1 MGFNKLWLPEP
12 EDLKQQLR
20 DYGNVEFVKRWEKR
34 YMKADAVCGPTESFD
49 IIKQILDREYNYRNT
64 GQLSIDF
71 GEEF

>member
-20 DYGNVEFVKRWEKR
+20 DYGNVEFVKR

-71 GEEF
+71 GEEL